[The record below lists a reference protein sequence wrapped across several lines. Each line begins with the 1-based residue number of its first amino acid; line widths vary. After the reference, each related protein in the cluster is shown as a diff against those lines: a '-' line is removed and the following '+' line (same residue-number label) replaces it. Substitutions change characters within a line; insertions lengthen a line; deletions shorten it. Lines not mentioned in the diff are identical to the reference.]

1 MWMQDDECLTFIEER
16 EEGVEFWGTQILT
29 IDVSG
34 QFDTVGTQ
42 YIQSIAG
49 FLDGCIY
56 IG

>member
-1 MWMQDDECLTFIEER
+1 MQDDDCLTFIEER
-16 EEGVEFWGTQILT
+16 EEGVELWGTQILT